1 MPVSE
6 KDREFMR
13 RIGAY
18 KALSR
23 NEEQAEHLTLSI
35 AERLRRSA
43 ELSVRYRDRA
53 RADPDEDDASELY
66 ERARRLGL
74 YRP

>member
-1 MPVSE
+1 MPVNE
-6 KDREFMR
+6 TDREYMR

-23 NEEQAEHLTLSI
+23 NEEQAEHLALSI

-43 ELSVRYRDRA
+43 ELSVRYHDRA
-53 RADPDEDDASELY
+53 RPDPEDDDPSELY
-66 ERARRLGL
+66 DRARRLGL